1 MSQLNCRAVLGVAFS
16 ALLVAAPQLA
26 AQTGTISGRVT
37 DAGSGSPVPSAQ
49 VFVAD
54 LDLGVLSQQNGTFTL
69 QNVPAGTQTVT
80 VQRLGFREASQTVAV
95 SAGETV
101 VLNFAVAEAALQL
114 DEVIVTGTPGGTQRR
129 ALGNS
134 VTSLDVADVVEV
146 APPANMQELLSG
158 RTPGLQFTRRT
169 GNVGSGSPIRVR
181 GVGSFQLATNPLI
194 YIDGIRVNNSSSAG
208 PSVGEGGGT
217 GLNEQQGTSNVL
229 DDLNPDDIESI
240 EIIKGPAAA
249 TLYGTEASAGVIQ
262 IITKQG
268 AEGDAQITASVRQG
282 FNYMVDPAGKL
293 GDQYACRTSFRP
305 PCSEQDLFR
314 YNMYDEAN
322 RYISGEILGPDGGP
336 YFDWPQSQLYQY
348 GHVQTYN
355 VDIRGGTPT
364 IRYFASANWDRE
376 EGIEWY
382 NSDQTGRVRLNL
394 SVVPSESWTA
404 DISLGYVDGNTRFGL
419 PVENQGGPWQDM
431 RWSNG
436 FCLLR
441 INPNECPRLGG
452 FQEHLPDDVAK
463 VNTTR
468 EYSRF
473 TGGLTLNHTWGEWL
487 SQRLVLGIDK
497 GWDINQVL
505 YPVETERTPV
515 YSESAE
521 GQLQYAQPISTNLTL
536 DYAATVDY
544 DLNDSWNFQTSV
556 GGQFYV
562 KRYEELENIGR
573 KFASPLSFTVNQT
586 AIPEATIDY
595 EFIENRSLGLY
606 VQEQIAWNGRFFLT
620 GAVRFDD
627 NSAFGADFE
636 ALVYPKVSAAWVI
649 SEEDFFNV
657 DQINS
662 LRFRSAWGQA
672 GRQPDIFAK
681 TNVWGVIPG
690 IGGASGLSPVSP
702 GNPEIGPEVSTE
714 LELGFDIALLDE
726 RISGEF
732 TYFRQKNEDALL
744 QQSLAPN
751 IGFPGAVQRNVG
763 RIDNWGWEAI
773 VTTRV
778 AEGDSWA
785 FDLALNADHT
795 DNEVVDLGETPPTTT
810 IREGW
815 PFPAHTGRYIV
826 KSAEFD
832 ANGRFV
838 QGPNDGAMCD
848 GGTPRYD
855 PNGPDGQAQFQGG
868 ELVPCASIAG
878 AQRILFGRGFYT
890 HKFGIAPTVSL
901 FNNALQIFAL
911 AEGHYGRLGQDNV
924 LEWGHIYNNTRHSQL
939 ENDPVWVASDR
950 QNYQDDHSKEYFDG
964 DFWRVREVGLRYSL
978 PESLVQRSGADRAS
992 IALSARNAIDLWVAQ
1007 REVWGG
1013 AVGDPEIGSSDSLT
1027 GGGNFRSMPPLANV
1041 SMTLRVAF

>member
-1 MSQLNCRAVLGVAFS
+1 MSRLNCRSVLGVAFA

-37 DAGSGSPVPSAQ
+37 DAGSGNPVPSAQ
-49 VFVAD
+49 VFIAD

-95 SAGETV
+95 SAGEAV

-181 GVGSFQLATNPLI
+181 GIGSFQLATNPLI
-194 YIDGIRVNNSSSAG
+194 YIDGVRVNNSSTAG
-208 PSVGEGGGT
+208 PAVGDGGGA
-217 GLNEQQGTSNVL
+217 GLGESRGTSNVL

-268 AEGDAQITASVRQG
+268 AEGDAQISASVRQG
-282 FNYMVDPAGKL
+282 FNYMPDPAGKL
-293 GDQYACRTSFRP
+293 GDQYGCRVSPNPPNIPLP
-305 PCSEQDLFR
+305 PCAEGDLFR
-314 YNMYDEAN
+314 YNMYEEAN
-322 RYISGEILGPDGGP
+322 RYISGEVAGPDGSS
-336 YFDWPQSQLYQY
+336 YFDWPTSQLYQY
-348 GHVQTYN
+348 GHVQSYN

-364 IRYFASANWDRE
+364 VRYFVSANWDRE

-382 NSDQTGRVRLNL
+382 NHDQTGRVRMNLN
-394 SVVPSESWTA
+394 VVPSESWTA
-404 DISLGYVDGNTRFGL
+404 DISLGYVDGDTRFGL
-419 PVENQGGPWQDM
+419 PVLNQGGPWQDM

-436 FCLLR
+436 YCLIR
-441 INPNECPRLGG
+441 VNPDACPRLGG
-452 FQEHLPDDVAK
+452 FQEHLPDDVAN
-463 VNTTR
+463 VRTTR
-468 EYSRF
+468 DYSRF
-473 TGGLTLNHTWGEWL
+473 TGGLTLNHVFGDWL
-487 SQRLVLGIDK
+487 SQRLVLGVDK
-497 GWDINQVL
+497 GWDQNEVF
-505 YPVETERTPV
+505 YPVETERSVV
-515 YSESAE
+515 YSESAN
-521 GQLQYAQPISTNLTL
+521 GQVQVQQPVTTNLTL

-544 DLNDSWNFQTSV
+544 DLTEAWNFQTSV

-562 KRYEELENIGR
+562 KRFEELENIGR
-573 KFASPLSFTVNQT
+573 AFASPLASTVNQT
-586 AIPEATIDY
+586 SIAQASIDY

-606 VQEQIAWNGRFFLT
+606 VQEQVAWNQRLFVT

-636 ALVYPKVSAAWVI
+636 ALIYPKVSAAWVL
-649 SEEDFFNV
+649 SEEEFF
-657 DQINS
+657 DIDLINS
-662 LRFRSAWGQA
+662 LRLRTAWGQA
-672 GRQPDIFAK
+672 GRQPDVFAK

-690 IGGASGLSPVSP
+690 VGGSTALSPVSP

-714 LELGFDIALLDE
+714 LEVGFDVALLDE

-732 TYFRQKNEDALL
+732 TYYRQKNEDALL
-744 QQSLAPN
+744 EQTLAPN
-751 IGFPGAVQRNVG
+751 LGFPGAVQRNVG
-763 RIDNWGWEAI
+763 RIDNWGWEALLSARI
-773 VTTRV
+773 

-785 FDLALNADHT
+785 LDLALNADHT
-795 DNEVVDLGETPPTTT
+795 DNEVVDLGETPQTTT

-815 PFPAHTGRYIV
+815 PFPVTTGRYRV
-826 KSAEFD
+826 LSAEFD
-832 ANGRFV
+832 ANGNIANV
-838 QGPNDGAMCD
+838 MCD
-848 GGTPRYD
+848 SGVGEP
-855 PNGPDGQAQFQGG
+855 GAAQFLGG
-868 ELVPCASIAG
+868 PLVPCEQIAG
-878 AQRILFGRGFYT
+878 AQRLMFGRGFYT
-890 HKFGIAPTVSL
+890 YKYGVAPTLSL

-911 AEGHYGRLGQDNV
+911 AEGQYGRLGRDNV

-939 ENDPVWVASDR
+939 ENDPLWVASDR
-950 QNYQDDHSKEYFDG
+950 GNFTDDHTKEYFDG
-964 DFWRVREVGLRYSL
+964 DFWRMREIGVRYVL

-992 IALSARNAIDLWVAQ
+992 VAFSARNAIDLWIAQ
-1007 REVWGG
+1007 PEVWGG
-1013 AVGDPEIGSSDSLT
+1013 AVGDPELGTSESLT
-1027 GGGNFRSMPPLANV
+1027 GAGNFREMPPTANI
-1041 SMTLRVAF
+1041 SMTLRVSF